1 MTREKIWT
9 FFAKSIER
17 LQILDFFI
25 SDSSIVNSFF
35 LIRGHDQ
42 AIEADDVVGSCGFS
56 LLVLHAMAR
65 YTIIQ
70 NHLQTCLNNIYIVRQ
85 QPWSWTP

>member
-1 MTREKIWT
+1 MAAVADKYLLYREP
-9 FFAKSIER
+9 FF
-17 LQILDFFI
+17 F
-25 SDSSIVNSFF
+25 
-35 LIRGHDQ
+35 IRGHDQ

-85 QPWSWTP
+85 QPWSWTH